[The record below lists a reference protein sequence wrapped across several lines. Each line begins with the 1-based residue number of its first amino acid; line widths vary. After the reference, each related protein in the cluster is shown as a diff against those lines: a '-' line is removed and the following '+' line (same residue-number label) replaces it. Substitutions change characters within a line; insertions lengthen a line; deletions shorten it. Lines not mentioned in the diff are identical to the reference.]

1 MSQLRTYCSSNDS
14 VSVLEQCWST
24 MSHNFQVAMLRH
36 LLMELLIE
44 AIFWASCRL
53 KDSQRTGWLLAE
65 SIRSICQI
73 IACSI
78 MPVLLV
84 RMGQGSVLPCSS
96 TKATSSSNC
105 STKGKT
111 SASKKTAQAKTTG
124 EPQSDA
130 DIQSCITKRLAAAP
144 KLKTQGLSA
153 TVSEGVAT
161 FIGTAANPGSKGGV
175 YSLAK
180 SCGAKQIVNHITVQA
195 SGKSTAK
202 AVTPAKPA
210 QGESPKKP

>member
-1 MSQLRTYCSSNDS
+1 MKCVRTI
-14 VSVLEQCWST
+14 VSGLALAGILALA
-24 MSHNFQVAMLRH
+24 VA
-36 LLMELLIE
+36 
-44 AIFWASCRL
+44 AQTSAAP
-53 KDSQRTGWLLAE
+53 QTNPATGP
-65 SIRSICQI
+65 I
-73 IACSI
+73 
-78 MPVLLV
+78 
-84 RMGQGSVLPCSS
+84 
-96 TKATSSSNC
+96 
-105 STKGKT
+105 TKGKT